1 MKRQVF
7 GMVDGS
13 QIGKR
18 DKGVIKREGAYVRG
32 EVHASDGR
40 RCHPSVRGDISII
53 LNTPISMCVPCVA
66 LWQCHHTTP
75 SHVRT
80 PTNHNHH
87 HNIHIT
93 SHHTIT
99 IS

>member
-18 DKGVIKREGAYVRG
+18 DKGVIKREGTYVGG

-40 RCHPSVRGDISII
+40 RCHPSVRGDICQYHGPII
-53 LNTPISMCVPCVA
+53 FICMCVPRVA
-66 LWQCHHTTP
+66 LRQCHHTNP
-75 SHVRT
+75 VPRT
-80 PTNHNHH
+80 
-87 HNIHIT
+87 
-93 SHHTIT
+93 HTHT
-99 IS
+99 HTFRYFRE